1 MMESISNRVNSLSA
15 SATIAMNQKS
25 RDLTAKGIN
34 VINLSVGE
42 PDFFTPDH
50 IKAAAKKAIDDN
62 FSFYPPVAGFP
73 DLKKAISEKFKREN
87 NLDYPPEQVLVS
99 CGAKHSLANA
109 LMSMVDKGD
118 EVIIPAPYWVSY
130 LELVKVCEGIPVVVS
145 AGIAN
150 NFKMTPAQLA
160 AAITSKTKAL
170 LLCSPSN
177 PTGAVYSRAELRALA
192 DVLAKH
198 PRIIIISDEIYEH
211 INFIGGHETIA
222 QFADMKERS
231 VVINGVSKAYAMTGW
246 RIGYMGAPLWLIKA
260 CDKLQ
265 GQTTTGATT
274 ISQKAATAALTGD
287 QSCVGEMNNAFKRRK
302 DLVVKLVRDIPH
314 LKVYDPDGAFY
325 VFPQVNAYYGKTFNG
340 TRIANSNDLCLY
352 LLEHA
357 HIATV
362 PGEAFGDENCIRISF
377 ATSDEKLVEAMK
389 RMKDAL
395 LALKG

>member
-1 MMESISNRVNSLSA
+1 MESISNRVNSLSP

-25 RDLTAKGIN
+25 RDLQAKGIN

-50 IKAAAKKAIDDN
+50 IKDAAKKAIDDN
-62 FSFYPPVAGFP
+62 FSFYPPVPGYP
-73 DLKKAISEKFKREN
+73 DLLKAVAEKFKKEN
-87 NLDYPPEQVLVS
+87 NLEYTPQQIIVS
-99 CGAKHSLANA
+99 SGAKHSLANA
-109 LMSMVDKGD
+109 MMSIVNKGD

-130 LELVKVCEGIPVVVS
+130 LEQVKLCEGIPVVIE
-145 AGIAN
+145 AKFEH
-150 NFKMTPAQLA
+150 NFKITAQQLEATITP
-160 AAITSKTKAL
+160 KTKAL

-177 PTGAVYSRAELRALA
+177 PSGAVYSKSELRALA
-192 DVLAKH
+192 DVLLKH
-198 PRIIIISDEIYEH
+198 PQIMIISDEIYEH

-222 QFADMKERS
+222 QFADMKERT

-246 RIGYMGAPLWLIKA
+246 RIGYMAGPLWLARA

-274 ISQKAATAALTGD
+274 IAQKAATAALTGD
-287 QSCVGEMNNAFKRRK
+287 QRCVTEMNVAFKRRK
-302 DLVVKLVRDIPH
+302 ELVVNLIREIPGIQ
-314 LKVYDPDGAFY
+314 VYDPDGAFY
-325 VFPQVNAYYGKTFNG
+325 VFPKVNAFYGKSFNG
-340 TRIANSNDLCLY
+340 SVIKDSNDICLY

-362 PGEAFGDENCIRISF
+362 PGEAFGDPDCIRISF
-377 ATSDEKLVEAMK
+377 ANSDEKLKEAMK

-395 LALKG
+395 IALK

>member
-1 MMESISNRVNSLSA
+1 MENISNRVNSLSP

-25 RDLTAKGIN
+25 RDLQAKGIN

-42 PDFFTPDH
+42 PDFFTPEH

-62 FSFYPPVAGFP
+62 FSFYPPVAGYP

-87 NLDYPPEQVLVS
+87 NLDYSPEQVIVS

-109 LMSMVDKGD
+109 MMSMINKDD

-130 LELVKVCEGIPVVVS
+130 LEQVKLCEGVPVVIS
-145 AGIAN
+145 AGFEN
-150 NFKMTPAQLA
+150 NFKITPEQLQ
-160 AAITSKTKAL
+160 AAITPKTKAL

-177 PTGAVYSRAELRALA
+177 PTGAVYTKTELRALA
-192 DVLAKH
+192 DILARY
-198 PRIIIISDEIYEH
+198 PQIMIISDEIYEH
-211 INFIGGHETIA
+211 INFIGGHQTIA
-222 QFADMKERS
+222 QFSDMKERT

-246 RIGYMGAPLWLIKA
+246 RIGYLGAPVWLVKA

-274 ISQKAATAALTGD
+274 ISQKAAAAALIGD
-287 QSCVGEMNNAFKRRK
+287 QTCVKEMNHAFKRRK
-302 DLVVKLVRDIPH
+302 DLVVKLVREIPGV
-314 LKVYDPDGAFY
+314 KVYDPDGAFY
-325 VFPQVNAYYGKTFNG
+325 VFPQVNTYYGKSFNG
-340 TRIANSNDLCLY
+340 NRINNSGDLCLY

-362 PGEAFGDENCIRISF
+362 PGDAFGDDTCIRISF

-395 LALKG
+395 LALK

>member
-1 MMESISNRVNSLSA
+1 MEVISNRVSSLSP

-25 RDLTAKGIN
+25 RDLQAKGIN

-62 FSFYPPVAGFP
+62 FSFYPPVAGYP
-73 DLKKAISEKFKREN
+73 DLKKAIADKFKREN
-87 NLDYPPEQVLVS
+87 NLDFTPEQVIVS

-109 LMSMVDKGD
+109 LMAMINSGD

-130 LELVKVCEGIPVVVS
+130 LELVKLCEGIPVVIN
-145 AGIAN
+145 ARFDN
-150 NFKMTPAQLA
+150 NFKITPGQLK
-160 AAITSKTKAL
+160 AAITPETRAL

-177 PTGAVYSRAELRALA
+177 PSGAVYSKAELRALA
-192 DVLAKH
+192 DVLVKH
-198 PRIIIISDEIYEH
+198 DNIMVISDEIYEH

-222 QFADMKERS
+222 QFADMKERT

-246 RIGYMGAPLWLIKA
+246 RIGYMGAPTWLVKA

-274 ISQKAATAALTGD
+274 IAQKAAVAALTGD
-287 QSCVGEMNNAFKRRK
+287 QKCVSDMNQAFRRRK
-302 DLVVKLVRDIPH
+302 ELVVKLVRDIPG

-325 VFPQVNAYYGKTFNG
+325 VFPQVDYYFGRSFNG
-340 TRIANSNDLCLY
+340 TPINSSNDLCLY

-362 PGEAFGDENCIRISF
+362 PGEAFGDPTCIRISF

-395 LALKG
+395 GALK

>member
-1 MMESISNRVNSLSA
+1 MENISNRVNSLSP

-25 RDLTAKGIN
+25 RDLQAKGIN

-62 FSFYPPVAGFP
+62 FSFYPPVAGYP

-87 NLDYPPEQVLVS
+87 NLDYTPEQVIVS
-99 CGAKHSLANA
+99 CGAKHSLANVM
-109 LMSMVDKGD
+109 MSMIDKDD

-130 LELVKVCEGIPVVVS
+130 LEQVKLCEGIPVVIN
-145 AGIAN
+145 AGFEN
-150 NFKMTPAQLA
+150 NFKITPEQLQA
-160 AAITSKTKAL
+160 VVTPKTKAL

-177 PTGAVYSRAELRALA
+177 PTGAVYSKAELRALA
-192 DVLAKH
+192 DVLVRY
-198 PRIIIISDEIYEH
+198 PQIMIISDEIYEH
-211 INFIGGHETIA
+211 INFIGGHQTIA
-222 QFADMKERS
+222 QFADMKERT

-246 RIGYMGAPLWLIKA
+246 RIGYLGAPIWLVKA

-287 QSCVGEMNNAFKRRK
+287 QSCVKEMNQAFKRRK
-302 DLVVKLVRDIPH
+302 DLVVKLVREIPGV
-314 LKVYDPDGAFY
+314 KVYDPDGAFY
-325 VFPQVNAYYGKTFNG
+325 VFPQVNAYYGKSFNG
-340 TRIANSNDLCLY
+340 TRINNSSDLCLY

-362 PGEAFGDENCIRISF
+362 PGDAFGDDTCIRISF

-389 RMKDAL
+389 WMKDAL
-395 LALKG
+395 LALK